1 MNRSSF
7 IIHRSAFILLC
18 AALATVLSPVQAQ
31 QYPTKPIRLIIPT
44 AAGGGPDTIGR
55 AVGQKLTDN
64 LGQTIV
70 VDNRA
75 GASGAIALELGK
87 LAAPDGYTIN
97 IISATQVIRPL
108 LYKVP

>member
-7 IIHRSAFILLC
+7 IVHHSAFMLLY
-18 AALATVLSPVQAQ
+18 AALATALSPAQAQ
-31 QYPTKPIRLIIPT
+31 QYPTKPIRLIIPI

-64 LGQTIV
+64 LGQTFV

-75 GASGAIALELGK
+75 GASGAIAVELASR
-87 LAAPDGYTIN
+87 AAPDGYTILL
-97 IISATQVIRPL
+97 ISRIV
-108 LYKVP
+108 